1 MNSYL
6 AKLVFNIVIE
16 NKNIPSQFDEQ
27 IRIIQANNPTD
38 AFIKARALGKREEDI
53 FKNKNNELVQWR
65 FIDIT
70 GLYSLK
76 EVKDGD
82 QLYSQTHEADDSNNF
97 IHFIREKAMLIQ
109 TNLLTFA

>member
-16 NKNIPSQFDEQ
+16 NKNITSQFDEQ
-27 IRIIQANNPTD
+27 IRVIQAHSPED
-38 AFIKARALGKREEDI
+38 AFIKARAIGKREEDSFI
-53 FKNKNNELVQWR
+53 NKKNETVQWK

-76 EVKDGD
+76 EAKDGE
-82 QLYSQTHEADDSNNF
+82 QLYSQTHEADDSNSF
-97 IHFIREKAMLIQ
+97 INYIREKAMLVQ